1 MWQWD
6 WVVDV
11 VGIALVLALLL
22 PIGLIVR
29 RRLISRRGTAFEL
42 SVNTRS
48 TGATTRG
55 WILGLGRYHDDR
67 LDWFRFFSMS
77 WRPKRRF
84 QRGDLEVVE
93 RRTPEGAEAFALY
106 SGHIVVEFRTTRGP
120 VQLAMSEPSLTAL
133 LAWLESAPPGRQ
145 SRRVV

>member
-1 MWQWD
+1 MFQWD

-11 VGIALVLALLL
+11 VGVALVLALLL
-22 PIGLIVR
+22 PIGLILR
-29 RRLISRRGTAFEL
+29 RRWISRRGTAFEL

-48 TGATTRG
+48 TGATPRG
-55 WILGLGRYHDDR
+55 WTLGLGRYQEDQ
-67 LDWFRFFSMS
+67 LDWYRFFSLS

-84 QRGDLEVVE
+84 HRGDMEVVE
-93 RRTPEGAEAFALY
+93 RRTPEGSEAYALY
-106 SGHIVVEFRTTRGP
+106 SGHIVVEFQTGRGP

>member
-11 VGIALVLALLL
+11 VGVLLVLALLL
-22 PIGLIVR
+22 PIGLILR
-29 RRLISRRGTAFEL
+29 RRWISRRGTAFEL

-48 TGATTRG
+48 GASPRG
-55 WILGLGRYHDDR
+55 WTLGLGRYQEDQ
-67 LDWFRFFSMS
+67 LDWFRFFSLS

-84 QRGDLEVVE
+84 HRGDMEVVE
-93 RRTPEGAEAFALY
+93 RRDPEGSEAYALY
-106 SGHIVVEFRTTRGP
+106 SGHIVAEFRTAQGP

>member
-11 VGIALVLALLL
+11 VGVLLVLALLL
-22 PIGLIVR
+22 PICLIFR
-29 RRLISRRGTAFEL
+29 RRWISRRGTAFEL

-48 TGATTRG
+48 GASPRG
-55 WILGLGRYHDDR
+55 WTLGLGRYQDDQ
-67 LDWFRFFSMS
+67 LDWFRFFSLS

-84 QRGDLEVVE
+84 QRGDMEVVE
-93 RRTPEGAEAFALY
+93 RRDPQGAEAFALY
-106 SGHIVVEFRTTRGP
+106 SGHIVVEFRTARGQ

>member
-11 VGIALVLALLL
+11 VGVLLVLALLL
-22 PIGLIVR
+22 PIGLILR
-29 RRLISRRGTAFEL
+29 RRWISRRGTAFEL

-48 TGATTRG
+48 GTSSRG
-55 WILGLGRYHDDR
+55 WTLGLGRYQEDQ
-67 LDWFRFFSMS
+67 LDWYRFFSLS

-84 QRGDLEVVE
+84 HRGDMEVVE
-93 RRTPEGAEAFALY
+93 RRDPEGSEAFALY
-106 SGHIVVEFRTTRGP
+106 SGHIVVEFRTGRGP

>member
-6 WVVDV
+6 WLVDV
-11 VGIALVLALLL
+11 VGVALVLALLL

-29 RRLISRRGTAFEL
+29 RRMISRSGTAFEL

-48 TGATTRG
+48 SGASTRG
-55 WILGLGRYHDDR
+55 WTLGLGRYREDQ
-67 LDWFRFFSMS
+67 LDWFRFFSLA

-84 QRGDLEVVE
+84 HRDDLEVVE
-93 RRTPEGAEAFALY
+93 RRTPHGPEAFALY
-106 SGHIVVEFRTTRGP
+106 SGHIVVEFRTGRGP

-145 SRRVV
+145 SKRVV